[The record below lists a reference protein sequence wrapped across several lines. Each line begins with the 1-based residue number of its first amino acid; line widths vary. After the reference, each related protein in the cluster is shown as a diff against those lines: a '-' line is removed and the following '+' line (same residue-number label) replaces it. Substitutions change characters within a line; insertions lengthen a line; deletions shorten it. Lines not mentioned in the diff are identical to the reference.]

1 MDDLLRM
8 SLSAALM
15 IAVVVIIRALCI
27 HRLPKKTFLVL
38 WGIVIYQLLIPYS
51 LSSRFSIYSWIDLL
65 VSGGR
70 TNTYQLVPS
79 PMVFPENALE
89 HGTPVSEAEPFI
101 TWSPM
106 LLVWLAGV
114 ALGASFFS
122 IAYLKCR
129 REFRSSLPVE
139 NEFVSRWL
147 SEHRL
152 MRSIRIRQSDKIKSP
167 LTYGIFRPVIL
178 MPNSTDWN
186 NDQQL
191 PYVLMHEFVHIR
203 RLDAITKLL
212 LNTVLCIHWFN
223 PLVWVMY
230 MLANRD
236 IELSCDETV
245 VRSFGQTSKRAY
257 AMALI
262 SMEERKSKLNPLGN
276 HFSKHAIE
284 ERIVAIMKM
293 KKFSTAAA
301 LLATSLII
309 CTATV
314 FATAA
319 EKPADPQ
326 LSPVSSSNA
335 NAIEGNGAYTPVY
348 SEEEERAEM
357 KRILTPYEKF
367 GLIYDTKTGVAT
379 FNGKKVRDFFDEQ
392 AEIGFSLENGEV
404 DLSATYAKGKL
415 SGLRQATPSQF
426 EARTKEKEEIQSTV
440 MELAEGGAAENN
452 QIQGADQAQAEN
464 MANASS
470 ITTQVIISTG
480 SEKEEGKISLDG
492 GLTWLTQTEYEA
504 KYPASKVEWWTYDDY
519 KDWLEQEKKE
529 LSTIIGS
536 RGWNPT
542 DGWYTWTQEKVDEA
556 VAMYEGILEDIK
568 NGVKVSKSVDGDPA
582 IMLYQGTA
590 NLE

>member
-1 MDDLLRM
+1 MDDLLHM

-15 IAVVVIIRALCI
+15 IAVVVIIRALSI

-51 LSSRFSIYSWIDLL
+51 PSSRFSIYSWMDHFISDGKTDT
-65 VSGGR
+65 S
-70 TNTYQLVPS
+70 QFVPP
-79 PMVFPENALE
+79 PMVFPEITLE
-89 HGTPVSEAEPFI
+89 HGTLISEAEPFI
-101 TWSPM
+101 TLSPM
-106 LLVWLAGV
+106 LIVWLTGV
-114 ALGASFFS
+114 ALGALFFS
-122 IAYLKCR
+122 IAYFKCR
-129 REFRSSLPVE
+129 REFQSSLPVE
-139 NEFVSRWL
+139 NEFVLRWL
-147 SEHRL
+147 SKHRL

-167 LTYGIFRPVIL
+167 LTFGIFRPVIL
-178 MPNSTDWN
+178 MPKSTDWN

-262 SMEERKSKLNPLGN
+262 RMEERKSKLNPLGN

-319 EKPADPQ
+319 EKPANPQ
-326 LSPVSSSNA
+326 MDQISGVNA

-348 SEEEERAEM
+348 NEEEQWAEM
-357 KRILTPYEKF
+357 KKVLTPYERF
-367 GLIYDTKTGVAT
+367 GLIYDDKTGIAT
-379 FNGKKVRDFFDEQ
+379 FHGKKVRDFFDKQ
-392 AEIGFSLENGEV
+392 AGVGFSRVNGEV

-415 SGLRQATPSQF
+415 SGLRQATPSEF
-426 EARTKEKEEIQSTV
+426 DARTKEKKDIQSTV
-440 MELAEGGAAENN
+440 MELAEGGAVENN
-452 QIQGADQAQAEN
+452 QIQGADQGQAES
-464 MANASS
+464 MAIASS
-470 ITTQVIISTG
+470 LTTQVIITSG
-480 SEKEEGKISLDG
+480 GDKEEGKISLDG

-519 KDWLEQEKKE
+519 KAWLEREKKE

-556 VAMYEGILEDIK
+556 VVMYEGILEDIK
-568 NGVKVSKSVDGDPA
+568 NGVKVSKSIDGDPT
-582 IMLYQGTA
+582 IMLYQGST